1 MFVKSTDGEAV
12 LGDPDILYGNRHIH
26 TFHVEPGSEV
36 EGKTVGELDLAT
48 RLGTPEFGIRSGG
61 RTNSNLPL
69 SRKLVSG
76 EVIITFIT
84 DDTARALVPL
94 FVKKV

>member
-1 MFVKSTDGEAV
+1 MVKQSWETQISCTATGISTHSM
-12 LGDPDILYGNRHIH
+12 LN
-26 TFHVEPGSEV
+26 PGLKLKERLS
-36 EGKTVGELDLAT
+36 GELDLAT